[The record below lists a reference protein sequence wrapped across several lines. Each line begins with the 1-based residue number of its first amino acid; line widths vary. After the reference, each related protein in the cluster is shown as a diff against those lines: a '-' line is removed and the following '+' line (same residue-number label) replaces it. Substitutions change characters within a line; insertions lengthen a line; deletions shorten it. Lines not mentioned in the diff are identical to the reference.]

1 MFYKRQTC
9 RLCDSSDVSLAFKMP
24 KMPPV
29 DNYRLAGDAEIVLPA
44 FPMDLYMCQACGHA
58 QLLDVVDPNILF
70 GNYIYTSSS
79 SPDLDAHFEH
89 YADVVLAFLNKE
101 CPFKILDVGSN
112 DGLLLHKFKARGCS
126 VLGVDASESVA
137 NIARSHGIET
147 HVGYLNQQ
155 TAEQILSKYGRF
167 NLVTANNV
175 FSHADNLREFAES
188 VATLMTEDAT
198 FVFEVSYLKDLVEK
212 SVIDYVYHEHLCHH
226 SIKPLKFFLSRCGLK
241 LINVERIATKGGSIR
256 CYASKASSLELERPI
271 VQEMITDEIATGLY
285 DLDNFRILEKKVLK
299 ITSEVHRICESVLM
313 RQGIIALYGA
323 AATATV
329 LNYLLDI
336 NRFAALII
344 DDNPSR
350 QQRLSPGFMI
360 PVLPASSLLSSG
372 VTAVIISAWRFADLI
387 VERNQAFLAKGGVF
401 IIPFPEVRIIKQ

>member
-1 MFYKRQTC
+1 
-9 RLCDSSDVSLAFKMP
+9 MP

-44 FPMDLYMCQACGHA
+44 FSMDLYMCQACGHA

-112 DGLLLHKFKARGCS
+112 DGLLLRKFKARGCS

-226 SIKPLKFFLSRCGLK
+226 SIKPLKLFLARCGLK

-372 VTAVIISAWRFADLI
+372 VTTVIISAWRFADLI